1 VEFEER
7 RIAMAGIAGIQGT
20 DSGELEHM
28 VERIKYRG
36 PHETWVD
43 RKSEVNLACC
53 ELNVGGDSKGVS
65 HYASDGRRAVVLD
78 GRIYNQEKENMTDAE
93 AVLYFYNKFGTR
105 FARMLDGD
113 FACVVSDSGQMII
126 ARDWAG
132 VKPLYYG
139 HNDGK
144 LCFASEAKAL
154 VGIADDVREF
164 PPGYVYSRELGFQRY
179 TSEAVVTPEFED
191 YEQAKK
197 VVKQLL
203 IEATEKRMKDNAV
216 TGVLLSGGLDSSLI
230 SYMAHEIKP
239 DIECFTAS
247 MEEGQDLPLA
257 KDVTKYLGVKHHI
270 LMFGE
275 DDIKEILPLAI
286 HHQEMYEESCV
297 HGAIANFLAGRFVS
311 PLAKCV
317 LTGEGADE
325 FFGGYDGQY
334 RHGKNPEEVAS
345 IIDNLINVAH
355 NTALQRL
362 DRLNAANSY
371 ESRTPFLDGKVM
383 DFCMKIPLQYKVH
396 GEEQTGKWILRQA
409 FEGCLPEHIIYQ
421 TKRFFAQGSGV
432 AYIMRAQ
439 AEKEISESEL
449 EEFNKVPG
457 NPWLY
462 SVEELYYYR
471 IFKQTLPD
479 PAFDRL
485 VGRWDPLRP
494 DFFLRKA
501 GS

>member
-1 VEFEER
+1 
-7 RIAMAGIAGIQGT
+7 MAGIAGVRGI
-20 DSGELEHM
+20 DNGELERM
-28 VERIKYRG
+28 LERIKCRG
-36 PHETWVD
+36 PHETWVS
-43 RKSEVNLACC
+43 REGQVNLGCL
-53 ELNVGGDSKGVS
+53 ELNIGGGSKDGS
-65 HYASDGRRAVVLD
+65 HHTYDGRCAVALD
-78 GRIYNQEKENMTDAE
+78 GRMYNLEKSSMTDAE
-93 AVLYFYNKFGTR
+93 VVLHYYTKFGTQ
-105 FARMLDGD
+105 FAKKLDGD
-113 FACVVSDSGQMII
+113 FAVAISDNGQMIL

-132 VKPLYYG
+132 IKPIYYG
-139 HNDGK
+139 HSDGN
-144 LCFASEAKAL
+144 LYFASEAKSL
-154 VGIADDVREF
+154 VGIADDIKEF
-164 PPGYVYSRELGFQRY
+164 PPGYVYSRELGFQRF
-179 TSEAVVTPEFED
+179 TSEAVETPEFED

-216 TGVLLSGGLDSSLI
+216 KGILLSGGLDSSLI

-239 DIECFTAS
+239 DIECFTVS
-247 MEEGQDLPLA
+247 MEGGQDLPLA
-257 KDVTKYLGVKHHI
+257 KDVTKYLGIKHHI

-275 DDIKEILPLAI
+275 EEINEILPLAI

-325 FFGGYDGQY
+325 FFAGYDGQFKQ
-334 RHGKNPEEVAS
+334 GKNQEEVANIVDS
-345 IIDNLINVAH
+345 LINVAH

-371 ESRTPFLDGKVM
+371 ESRTPFLDSKVM
-383 DFCMKIPLQYKVH
+383 DFSLKIPLQYKIH
-396 GEEQTGKWILRQA
+396 GEEQNGKWVLRQA

-449 EEFNKVPG
+449 EEFNKTQG
-457 NPWLY
+457 NPWLS

-471 IFKQTLPD
+471 IFKKTLPH
-479 PAFDRL
+479 PAYDRL

-494 DFFLRKA
+494 DFFRRQA